1 MTADPSLSRAR
12 SLRAAV
18 GLVTACDGVDRG
30 HTLLLTALE
39 AISEAYGWPW
49 GRCWA
54 PAEGGGPLAVASEV
68 GVPPEEPTTGDGL
81 GAAREA
87 TRDDRRVR
95 RVEGPGGA
103 RWLVPM
109 ATDTRCEGVLEFPC
123 GDEADDD
130 AELRVFLASLGG
142 VIARF
147 LLQVRDREQLAEYEA
162 EQAAIRR
169 IGDALEAVST
179 VDEALDVVVET
190 VNSVYGWVFGGWW
203 RWDPRA
209 ERMVVGRAY
218 GDVGAAF
225 REATHRA
232 RYRPGEC
239 LVGRCWQSG
248 EIRSVGDL
256 WALPGYTR
264 RDAARSGGVRAV
276 IVLPVTAFGERIAV
290 LDWYAPSSGH
300 VSDRRMDTL
309 HAIVRVMTRVTERLI
324 DKERSAALGRVPL
337 LGQRVR
343 DAFAGLFSR
352 DLLWES
358 LINAMRTADEE
369 RVWLL
374 LRSELAGGP
383 LVQLGSAE
391 TEPTWAGAAPV
402 DADLSGEAIRAGAVQ
417 ATNVLGTTGPWTAAL
432 HAQGW
437 CTGVLVPL
445 LSSGFPPA
453 LLVMLDRSDKVPDPA
468 WVAAVGET
476 GELIAR
482 GIDQLLEQERL
493 EVRQAAVTQIKRVL
507 DHIAKGEVE
516 VRVAETLPDDL
527 EAMKKD
533 VHRIGDMV
541 LRFRERL
548 DGLTA
553 ACAAGD
559 LSARAELDGFGGAW
573 AEMIR
578 GTNLVV
584 DTVAR
589 PVQVVIDVLDQ
600 IAQGHEPPPVEGAF
614 AGDFLRLVDAINAL
628 LRVNQEIV
636 GLAEQIAGGDLALEL
651 RPRSPGDRL
660 LRSLGRMVDGLNH
673 ALGEI
678 DGSCAGLD
686 EASTEVDGASGALRA
701 SSEEMS
707 RVAGQIRGAMDQITE
722 QTRDNAVRAE
732 QACEGTRRAAET
744 AEDGAV
750 KMNELLG
757 TIHEVV
763 RDSERIGGF
772 VQVIDEITHQT
783 RLLALN
789 AAIEAARAGE
799 HGRGFAVVAAEVR
812 TLAAS
817 SAAAAKEIGKV
828 IRESVARAQRGVQA
842 AQATSTSLGHIVE
855 AAQQV
860 SGLVEEIAA
869 AGLEQRRSTE
879 VVRGGLGDLDDA
891 IQGSTRRARQMAS
904 SSTAMRGQVDSMRL
918 RIGQFRLRDA
928 AINADAQPLAAR

>member
-1 MTADPSLSRAR
+1 MTADPSLSRSR

-39 AISEAYGWPW
+39 AISEAYGWAW

-54 PAEGGGPLAVASEV
+54 PAEGGGALAAASEV
-68 GVPPEEPTTGDGL
+68 GVPPEEPAGGDGL

-95 RVEGPGGA
+95 RVEAPGGP

-109 ATDTRCEGVLEFPC
+109 ATDARCEGVLEFPC
-123 GDEADDD
+123 GEEPDDD

-142 VIARF
+142 ALARF

-179 VDEALDVVVET
+179 VEQALNVVVDT

-209 ERMVVGRAY
+209 ERVVVGHSF

-225 REATHRA
+225 REATQRA

-264 RDAARSGGVRAV
+264 RDAARSGGVRAA

-343 DAFAGLFSR
+343 DAFAGLAGPAGIWSC
-352 DLLWES
+352 LLQG
-358 LINAMRTADEE
+358 
-369 RVWLL
+369 
-374 LRSELAGGP
+374 LRSADADRTWLVLRAEQAGGP
-383 LVQLGSAE
+383 LVAVGREDGA
-391 TEPTWAGAAPV
+391 PPVPAAPV
-402 DADLSGEAIRAGAVQ
+402 DADISGRAISEGTVQ
-417 ATNVLGTTGPWTAAL
+417 VTNVLGTTGAWSAAL

-437 CTGVLVPL
+437 CSGVFVPL
-445 LSSGFPPA
+445 ISAGFPPA
-453 LLVMLDRSDKVPDPA
+453 LVVMLDRGDAMPDPA
-468 WVAAVGET
+468 WVAAMGET

-482 GIDQLLEQERL
+482 GVDQVIEQERL
-493 EVRQAAVTQIKRVL
+493 AARQAAVTQIKRVL

-527 EAMKKD
+527 EAMKQD

-548 DGLTA
+548 AGLTA

-559 LSARAELDGFGGAW
+559 LSARAELDGFDGAW

-589 PVQVVIDVLDQ
+589 PVQVAIDVLDQ
-600 IAQGHEPPPVEGAF
+600 IAQGQEPPPVEGAF

-651 RPRSPGDRL
+651 RPRSPDDRL

-686 EASTEVDGASGALRA
+686 EASTEVDGASSALRA

-707 RVAGQIRGAMDQITE
+707 RVAGQIRGAMDAITE

-732 QACEGTRRAAET
+732 QACEGTRQAAET
-744 AEDGAV
+744 AEDGAL

-812 TLAAS
+812 SLAAS

-828 IRESVARAQRGVQA
+828 IRESVARAQRGVHA
-842 AQATSTSLGHIVE
+842 AQATSTALGHIVE

-891 IQGSTRRARQMAS
+891 IQGSTRRARQMAC

-918 RIGQFRLRDA
+918 RIGQFRLREA
-928 AINADAQPLAAR
+928 VVHAPAQALAAR